1 MTRLGFIWAKL
12 LRREGDLADLSDTF
26 DNLKKDIDGK
36 SVAIIGNARSMQLAK
51 NGIRIDS
58 ADVIIRINSAP
69 IPSEVSHGQRTDWH
83 ALAIRNSASLRS
95 RIKPSRYL
103 WMSHKRKRLDWK
115 TASSSGFFLF
125 SPSDFKRLS
134 DNIGSRP
141 STGLML
147 IDLIERSTAKHVELF
162 GFDFF
167 ASLSLT
173 GSRTADQ
180 VPHDFEAE
188 KQWVRRL
195 LDRDKRFVLIDD
207 A

>member
-1 MTRLGFIWAKL
+1 
-12 LRREGDLADLSDTF
+12 
-26 DNLKKDIDGK
+26 
-36 SVAIIGNARSMQLAK
+36 
-51 NGIRIDS
+51 
-58 ADVIIRINSAP
+58 
-69 IPSEVSHGQRTDWH
+69 
-83 ALAIRNSASLRS
+83 
-95 RIKPSRYL
+95 
-103 WMSHKRKRLDWK
+103 
-115 TASSSGFFLF
+115 
-125 SPSDFKRLS
+125 
-134 DNIGSRP
+134 
-141 STGLML
+141 ML

-180 VPHDFEAE
+180 VPHDFESE